1 LRLAAIDLGSN
12 AARLLVVKV
21 VVEEGGNPNWKAI
34 EYIRVPVRLGDDV
47 FLTGKVGAVRRQQLL
62 ETMKGF
68 SFLLKAYE
76 VDHCLACATSAL
88 REATNGSEII
98 DSILRDSGIR
108 MELISGPREA
118 ELIYK
123 AHRSLAGPNEQLVLM
138 DVGGGSTEISL
149 IQGQRSVLSKS
160 FTLGAVRILD
170 KTDREQDW
178 KTFKD
183 FIKGEL
189 LPFKP
194 SAFWGSGGNI
204 NKVFDLLRPGKG
216 EPCTYKQLDKFYEQ
230 LALLSPAQRAF
241 QYGLNE
247 DRADVIVPALRL
259 FLWVMKQ
266 ADYTK
271 LYNSKLGLKEGMIVH
286 LLEKNWEGALHSM
299 TAWRPGPWSDTT
311 HLSTAE

>member
-1 LRLAAIDLGSN
+1 
-12 AARLLVVKV
+12 LLVVKALV
-21 VVEEGGNPNWKAI
+21 HDNRNPDWKAI

-68 SFLLKAYE
+68 AYLLKAYE
-76 VDHCLACATSAL
+76 VDFSLACATSAL
-88 REATNGSEII
+88 REATNGLEII
-98 DSILRDSGIR
+98 DSIQRESGIKL
-108 MELISGPREA
+108 ELVSGTREA
-118 ELIYK
+118 ELIFK
-123 AHRSLAGPNEQLVLM
+123 AHRSLIGPNDQLVLM

-149 IQGQRSVLSKS
+149 IQSQRPVVSKS
-160 FTLGAVRILD
+160 FALGAVRILD
-170 KTDREQDW
+170 KTDLEQDW

-194 SAFWGSGGNI
+194 STFWGSGGNI

-216 EPCTYKQLDKFYEQ
+216 ESCSYKQLEKLYEQ
-230 LALLSPAQRAF
+230 LAPLSPVQRADQF
-241 QYGLNE
+241 GLNE

-266 ADYTK
+266 SDFGK
-271 LYNSKLGLKEGMIVH
+271 LYNSKLGLKEGIIMQ
-286 LLEKNWEGALHSM
+286 LLEDHWVGELPSKTGWG
-299 TAWRPGPWSDTT
+299 PGPWSDTT

>member
-1 LRLAAIDLGSN
+1 
-12 AARLLVVKV
+12 LLVVKALV
-21 VVEEGGNPNWKAI
+21 HDNRNPDWKAI

-68 SFLLKAYE
+68 AYLLKAYE
-76 VDHCLACATSAL
+76 VDFSLACATSAL
-88 REATNGSEII
+88 REATNGLEII
-98 DSILRDSGIR
+98 DSIQRESGIKL
-108 MELISGPREA
+108 ELVSGTREA
-118 ELIYK
+118 ELIFK
-123 AHRSLAGPNEQLVLM
+123 AHRSLIGPNDQLVLM

-149 IQGQRSVLSKS
+149 IQSQRPVVSKS
-160 FTLGAVRILD
+160 FALGAVRILD
-170 KTDREQDW
+170 KTDLEQDW

-194 SAFWGSGGNI
+194 STFWGSGGNI

-216 EPCTYKQLDKFYEQ
+216 EPCSYKQLEKLYEQ
-230 LALLSPAQRAF
+230 LAPLSPVQRADQF
-241 QYGLNE
+241 GLNE

-266 ADYTK
+266 SDFGK
-271 LYNSKLGLKEGMIVH
+271 LYNSKLGLKEGIIMQ
-286 LLEKNWEGALHSM
+286 LLEDHWVGELPSKTGWG
-299 TAWRPGPWSDTT
+299 PGPWSDTT

>member
-1 LRLAAIDLGSN
+1 M
-12 AARLLVVKV
+12 
-21 VVEEGGNPNWKAI
+21 

-68 SFLLKAYE
+68 SYLLKAYE
-76 VDHCLACATSAL
+76 VDHTLACATSAL
-88 REATNGSEII
+88 REATNGTEII
-98 DSILRDSGIR
+98 EAIRQESGIK
-108 MELISGPREA
+108 MELISGSREA
-118 ELIYK
+118 DLIYK
-123 AHRSLAGPNEQLVLM
+123 AHRSLAAPDEQLVLM

-149 IQGQRSVLSKS
+149 IQGRRSVLSRS

-178 KTFKD
+178 RAFKD
-183 FIKGEL
+183 FVKSEL

-194 SAFWGSGGNI
+194 AVFWGSGGNI

-216 EPCTYKQLDKFYEQ
+216 EACTHKQLDKFYEQ
-230 LALLSPAQRAF
+230 LLPLSPAQRAL

-259 FLWVMKQ
+259 FLYVMKQ
-266 ADYTK
+266 ADFTK
-271 LYNSKLGLKEGMIVH
+271 LNNSKLGLKEGMIVQ
-286 LLEKNWEGALHSM
+286 LLEDYRVGESHSM
-299 TAWRPGPWSDTT
+299 NGWSPGPLSDTT

>member
-1 LRLAAIDLGSN
+1 MRLAAIDLGSN
-12 AARLLVVKV
+12 AARLLVVKALV
-21 VVEEGGNPNWKAI
+21 HDNRNPDWKAI

-68 SFLLKAYE
+68 AYLLKAYE
-76 VDHCLACATSAL
+76 VDFSLACATSAL
-88 REATNGSEII
+88 REATNGLEII
-98 DSILRDSGIR
+98 DSIQRESGIKL
-108 MELISGPREA
+108 ELVSGTREA
-118 ELIYK
+118 ELIFK
-123 AHRSLAGPNEQLVLM
+123 AHRSLIGPNDQIVLM

-149 IQGQRSVLSKS
+149 IQNQRPVLSES
-160 FTLGAVRILD
+160 FALGAVRILD
-170 KTDREQDW
+170 KTDLEKDW

-194 SAFWGSGGNI
+194 STFWGSGGNI

-216 EPCTYKQLDKFYEQ
+216 EPCSYKQLEKLYEQ
-230 LALLSPAQRAF
+230 LVPLSPAQRADQF
-241 QYGLNE
+241 GLNE

-266 ADYTK
+266 SDFGK
-271 LYNSKLGLKEGMIVH
+271 LYNSKLGLKEGIIMQ
-286 LLEKNWEGALHSM
+286 LLEDHWVGELPSKTGWG
-299 TAWRPGPWSDTT
+299 PGPWSDTT

>member
-1 LRLAAIDLGSN
+1 MRLAAIDLGSN

-21 VVEEGGNPNWKAI
+21 LAHEGANPDWKAI

-47 FLTGKVGAVRRQQLL
+47 FLTGKVGALRRQQLL

-68 SFLLKAYE
+68 AYLLKAYE

-88 REATNGSEII
+88 REASNGSEII
-98 DSILRDSGIR
+98 EAIHRDAGIA
-108 MELISGPREA
+108 MELISGSKEA

-123 AHRSLAGPNEQLVLM
+123 AHRSLAGPEDQLVLM

-149 IQGQRSVLSKS
+149 IQGQRSILSKS
-160 FTLGAVRILD
+160 FALGAVRLLD
-170 KTDREQDW
+170 QTDREHDW
-178 KTFKD
+178 KAFKD
-183 FIKGEL
+183 FVKGEL

-216 EPCTYKQLDKFYEQ
+216 EPCSFKQLDKLYEQ
-230 LALLSPAQRAF
+230 LLPMSPAQRAEH
-241 QYGLNE
+241 YGLNE

-266 ADYTK
+266 ADFGK
-271 LYNSKLGLKEGMIVH
+271 LHNSKLGLKEGMIVQ
-286 LLEKNWEGALHSM
+286 LLENYWQGEFSPKAGWG
-299 TAWRPGPWSDTT
+299 PGPLSDTT